1 MRHSALSPIYHNS
14 TRIALRP
21 ILPLFIALAFFSA
34 VFAIQG
40 NTLHAQT
47 PNPDSPEHISSDP
60 VSIESNPLEGTFSEN
75 QAQGI
80 DRMIMCPV
88 CPAETI
94 DQAQVEISRQ
104 MRKIIRQMLSQGS
117 GRDEILDFFVDRY
130 GKDIL
135 AAPPKSGANLVA
147 WLMPIGGVLAGLI
160 AVYLIL
166 RSMTRKNPILT
177 TDMPMSDTGL
187 IPYLQLVD
195 HLLVTTR
202 NTISQDNT
210 SGHPDTAVQ
219 SHSGKNI
226 EANLDETDLSDPA
239 ENR

>member
-1 MRHSALSPIYHNS
+1 MRPSDLSPIYHNF
-14 TRIALRP
+14 TQIARRP
-21 ILPLFIALAFFSA
+21 ILPLFIALAFSFA

-40 NTLHAQT
+40 SNLHAQT
-47 PNPDSPEHISSDP
+47 PNPDSPDP
-60 VSIESNPLEGTFSEN
+60 VSIESNPLEGTFSESE
-75 QAQGI
+75 AQGI
-80 DRMIMCPV
+80 DQMIMCPV

-117 GRDEILDFFVDRY
+117 ARDEILDFFVDRY

-147 WLMPIGGVLAGLI
+147 WLMPIAGVLAGLI

-166 RSMTRKNPILT
+166 RSMTRKNPILAT
-177 TDMPMSDTGL
+177 NPPISDTSL

-210 SGHPDTAVQ
+210 SVQADTAVQ
-219 SHSGKNI
+219 SPSRENI

-239 ENR
+239 ANR

>member
-1 MRHSALSPIYHNS
+1 MRPSDLSPVYHNF
-14 TRIALRP
+14 TQIARRP
-21 ILPLFIALAFFSA
+21 ILPLFIALAFSSA

-40 NTLHAQT
+40 SNLHAQT
-47 PNPDSPEHISSDP
+47 PNPDSPDP
-60 VSIESNPLEGTFSEN
+60 VSIESNPLEGTFSESE
-75 QAQGI
+75 AQGI
-80 DRMIMCPV
+80 DQMIMCPV

-117 GRDEILDFFVDRY
+117 ARDEILDFFVDRY

-147 WLMPIGGVLAGLI
+147 WLMPIAGVLAGLI
-160 AVYLIL
+160 AMYLIL
-166 RSMTRKNPILT
+166 RSMTRKNPILAT
-177 TDMPMSDTGL
+177 NPPISDTSL

-210 SGHPDTAVQ
+210 SVQADTAVQ
-219 SHSGKNI
+219 SPSRENI

-239 ENR
+239 ANR